1 MAIKRRDNGGHQ
13 LDFGVSFTHKNQ
25 TNLNDFPAIK
35 ASKDDFPLKMG
46 YFHGLMECNHRL
58 MDIMIM
64 MKIMAFH

>member
-1 MAIKRRDNGGHQ
+1 MVINWTLGLVLRIRIR
-13 LDFGVSFTHKNQ
+13 Q
-25 TNLNDFPAIK
+25 TYINDFPAIK

-46 YFHGLMECNHRL
+46 YFQGLMECNHRL